1 MKLTSLNAAYQ
12 IQFSSNI
19 MSKIISQYFKLYDNH
34 NVNFQFIRQEIN
46 SLKTYIMSL
55 PFFYFSTLWLI
66 EGKK

>member
-55 PFFYFSTLWLI
+55 PFFISVD
-66 EGKK
+66 